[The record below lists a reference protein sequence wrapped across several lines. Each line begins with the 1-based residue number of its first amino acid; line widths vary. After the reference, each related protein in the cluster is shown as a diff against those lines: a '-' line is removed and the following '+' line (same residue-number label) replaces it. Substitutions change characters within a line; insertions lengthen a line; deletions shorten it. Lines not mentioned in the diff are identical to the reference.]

1 MQEIVDLIRIL
12 ATDAKEA
19 AKTLHKFS
27 TKILILTR

>member
-19 AKTLHKFS
+19 AMQRRCTNLVRKF
-27 TKILILTR
+27 